1 MALDQRK
8 YEHKHE
14 AILRDVRP
22 LSMRIADALSSPS
35 YSTAIFFMAGFSIHI
50 NAWMLT
56 FADLILFFLFIY
68 FLWLSS
74 RDRTLAFKLP
84 LGAKHKDKN
93 NGRAGKPGNAEGI
106 LYLGNV
112 EKTNEEVWFTNSDI
126 RTHILYLGTT
136 GAGKTEGLK
145 SLVTNAM
152 TWGSGFVYVDGKA
165 DTDLWSSL
173 SSLVRRFGRDDDLL
187 VLNYMTGN
195 ADVQAP
201 SNTMNP
207 FSSGSASYLTNM
219 LVSLMP
225 ESGGDNA
232 MWKERAVSLVGAM
245 MPILTWKRDNQ
256 EVPMSVRTIRE
267 YLSLNNVI
275 KLQRDEAVPAEV
287 RAGLTGYLDTLPGFI
302 ADAYDDEGKVKP
314 PGPDTP
320 QYNTETASQQH
331 GYLAMQFTRSLQSLG
346 DDYGYIFDTQAADV
360 DMVDVVLNRRILV
373 VLVPAL
379 EKSGDEVAN
388 LGKIV
393 SASIKGMMGSTLGS
407 TVEGD
412 SSSVIEN
419 KPTHSSTPFMT
430 VFDEV
435 GYYVAEGMAVMAAQ
449 ARSLGFALVFAGQDL
464 PAMKKRVREE
474 AQSITANCN
483 IKLFGKL
490 EDPTETKDFF
500 EKTVGSAMVTEVSG
514 FQMSGGGELGAYH
527 DTKQA
532 GVQLRPRASYDG
544 LRGFKE
550 GQAVITF
557 GETVCDCAVF
567 YSNPGFAKAMRVTR
581 FMSLPPPDETLIKH
595 ANAITKLRD
604 LMVNKTWTAMRA
616 DVAVETSAEIA
627 AMHDG
632 FVNNNKPSVNP
643 VDAGIAALV
652 QIHAIAN
659 DIPPPSEAAQETAK
673 GTAGGSSS
681 GGSSGGST
689 GGAKPAA
696 QAPQQAKSPVAA
708 VAGAGAAAGG
718 AKPSVFGGGA
728 PAQPAQPQQPA
739 QAKQEPSTPQ
749 EAALMK
755 AAEDVKAN
763 VFGSDPKAT
772 PTTGSTPQ
780 TPPTDSGSGGGN
792 AKPSIFGGA
801 PAKPAQPEQPTTPPA
816 APEKPASQDE
826 EALVKAAQEVK
837 DNLFGN
843 YKGSKDSGSDNAGG
857 NAKPAIFGGAPA
869 KPAQP
874 TQPATPP
881 AQEQPQQPQTP
892 PTEQKSTTPQTPQ
905 EEALV
910 KAAEE
915 VKQNVFGDKQA
926 DGQGQTPPAAPEKP
940 TESGKAKPA
949 IFGGAPAQPTQPAQP
964 TTPPAQEQPQQ
975 PPTPPAQE
983 TPQTPPRDTKAQAQ
997 QPQTPAAP
1005 EKPAES
1011 GNAKPAIFGGAP
1023 AQPAQPAQPTTPPAQ
1038 EQPQQPPTPPAQET
1052 PQTPPAAT
1060 EPPKEEKKDNGK
1072 PAIFGGG
1079 NTSKDDNGDDKQ

>member
-1 MALDQRK
+1 MALNQRK

-22 LSMRIADALSSPS
+22 LSMRIADGLSSPS
-35 YSTAIFFMAGFSIHI
+35 YSTVIFFMTGFSIHI
-50 NAWMLT
+50 NEWMLT
-56 FADLILFFLFIY
+56 FADMILFFLFIY
-68 FLWLSS
+68 FLWLIS
-74 RDRTLAFKLP
+74 RDRALAFKLP
-84 LGAKHKDKN
+84 IGTKHKDTN
-93 NGRAGKPGNAEGI
+93 NGRDGKPGHAEGI

-126 RTHILYLGTT
+126 RTHFLYLGTT
-136 GAGKTEGLK
+136 GSGKTEGLK
-145 SLVTNAM
+145 SLATNAM

-195 ADVQAP
+195 ADIQAP

-245 MPILTWKRDNQ
+245 MPVLTWKRDNQ
-256 EVPMSVRTIRE
+256 EIPMSVRTIRD
-267 YLSLNNVI
+267 YLGLNNVI
-275 KLQRDEAVPAEV
+275 KLARDDTVPAEI
-287 RAGLTGYLDTLPGFI
+287 RSGMTGYLDTLPGFI
-302 ADAYDDEGKVKP
+302 GEAYDDEGKVKP

-360 DMVDVVLNRRILV
+360 DMVDVVLNRRVLV

-430 VFDEV
+430 IFDEV

-449 ARSLGFALVFAGQDL
+449 ARSLGFSLVFAGQDL

-557 GETVCDCAVF
+557 GEVVCDCAVF

-581 FMSLPPPDETLIKH
+581 YMSLPPPDDALIKH
-595 ANAITKLRD
+595 AGSITKLRD
-604 LMVNKTWTAMRA
+604 LMVNKTWTAIRA

-632 FVNNNKPSVNP
+632 FVENNKPDVNP

-652 QIHAIAN
+652 RIHAIAN
-659 DIPPPSEAAQETAK
+659 DIPPPSENAGKAQ
-673 GTAGGSSS
+673 GGSTS
-681 GGSSGGST
+681 GGSGSG

-696 QAPQQAKSPVAA
+696 QQQAAPTTKQASPLAA
-708 VAGAGAAAGG
+708 VKAADTAKAAPSVFGAAPAAAAAATTAVASTPPASAEEKAMMQAAQGVKDNVFGENKKDNAKQSPTAPETPTETPTTTGSGG
-718 AKPSVFGGGA
+718 AKPSIFGATPSKSETPVEQPTA
-728 PAQPAQPQQPA
+728 PQTPPAAPVT
-739 QAKQEPSTPQ
+739 PSAD
-749 EAALMK
+749 EEALMK
-755 AAEDVKAN
+755 AAQDVKEN
-763 VFGSDPKAT
+763 LFGNYKKEGADQ
-772 PTTGSTPQ
+772 Q
-780 TPPTDSGSGGGN
+780 TPASTNSSGG

-801 PAKPAQPEQPTTPPA
+801 PAKPDAPKEQPPATTATAETSPAATPPVEEKKADNGKPSIFGSTPAKPETPPEQPIPQTTPEVPPVEKPPVEVPPPPA
-816 APEKPASQDE
+816 TTPEVPPTAPPEKPADTS
-826 EALVKAAQEVK
+826 
-837 DNLFGN
+837 
-843 YKGSKDSGSDNAGG
+843 AG
-857 NAKPAIFGGAPA
+857 AKPSIFGGAPA
-869 KPAQP
+869 KPEAPKEQP
-874 TQPATPP
+874 PATP
-881 AQEQPQQPQTP
+881 
-892 PTEQKSTTPQTPQ
+892 
-905 EEALV
+905 
-910 KAAEE
+910 AAE
-915 VKQNVFGDKQA
+915 
-926 DGQGQTPPAAPEKP
+926 
-940 TESGKAKPA
+940 
-949 IFGGAPAQPTQPAQP
+949 
-964 TTPPAQEQPQQ
+964 
-975 PPTPPAQE
+975 
-983 TPQTPPRDTKAQAQ
+983 
-997 QPQTPAAP
+997 
-1005 EKPAES
+1005 
-1011 GNAKPAIFGGAP
+1011 
-1023 AQPAQPAQPTTPPAQ
+1023 
-1038 EQPQQPPTPPAQET
+1038 
-1052 PQTPPAAT
+1052 TPPAAT
-1060 EPPKEEKKDNGK
+1060 PPVEEKKTDGGK

-1079 NTSKDDNGDDKQ
+1079 GAKSSDDEDKK